1 MSIRRWVPDLSPL
14 RDFRDFRLVFSAR
27 SVTFL
32 GAMITHVT
40 VPYQLYEITH
50 DVFAVGLMGL
60 CELVPLL
67 FMAFVGGALADYV
80 DRRKLVLYSELA
92 FAVLVGVL
100 LLNSLSGAPQLWVL
114 YVFAGLTAG
123 VAGIQRPALD
133 SIIPRLVTPEKLP
146 AAISLKSTATTAAML
161 AGPAVAGLL
170 IASVPIPWVYAVDL
184 ATYAFSLVCL
194 LLVRAVAP
202 PEAAERPS
210 LRTVVTGLRYAR
222 SRQEL
227 MGTYLIDMNA
237 MFFGMPT
244 ALFPALAL
252 KLGGPGVLGLLYSAP
267 ALGALVASLT
277 SRWAERIHRH
287 GLAVA
292 LAAAGWG
299 LAIIGFGLS
308 EALWLALLFL
318 ALAGW
323 ADMVSG
329 LFRST
334 MWGQTI
340 PDRLRGRLAGIEV
353 ISYSS
358 GPTLGQVESGIA
370 AKLVGVTGS
379 VVTGGVLCVV
389 GTVAISA
396 LLPRFISY
404 DNREGIAVR
413 EAEEAA
419 LLLEAGSLPLDADKP
434 AAPVPESQ

>member
-1 MSIRRWVPDLSPL
+1 MSIRRWAPDLSPL
-14 RDFRDFRLVFSAR
+14 REFRDFRLVFSAR

-40 VPYQLYEITH
+40 VPYQLYAITH

-92 FAVLVGVL
+92 FAVLVTVL
-100 LLNSLSGAPQLWVL
+100 MLNSLSGRPQLWVL
-114 YVFAGLTAG
+114 YLFAGLTAG

-133 SIIPRLVTPEKLP
+133 SIFPRLVSPEKLP
-146 AAISLKSTATTAAML
+146 AAVSLSSTATTAAML
-161 AGPAVAGLL
+161 AGPAVAGVL
-170 IASVPIPWVYAVDL
+170 IASVDLPWVYAVDL

-194 LLVRAVAP
+194 LLVRAVTP

-210 LRTVVTGLRYAR
+210 LRTVVAGLRYAR

-227 MGTYLIDMNA
+227 LGTYLIDMNA

-244 ALFPALAL
+244 ALFPALAG

-308 EALWLALLFL
+308 QALWLAVFFL

-323 ADMVSG
+323 ADMISG

-334 MWGQTI
+334 MWGQTV

-370 AKLVGVTGS
+370 AKLIGVTGS
-379 VVTGGVLCVV
+379 VVSGGVLCVV

-396 LLPRFISY
+396 LLPKFITY

-419 LLLEAGSLPLDADKP
+419 DPDGV
-434 AAPVPESQ
+434 AAR